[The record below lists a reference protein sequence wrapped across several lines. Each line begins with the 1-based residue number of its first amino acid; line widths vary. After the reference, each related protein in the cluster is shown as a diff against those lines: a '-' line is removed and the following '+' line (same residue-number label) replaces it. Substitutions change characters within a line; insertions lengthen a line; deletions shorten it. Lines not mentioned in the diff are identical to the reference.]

1 MLETTLVISLLCAAL
16 CAARAL
22 SVKTLL
28 PAAIWLAG
36 SSAFTA
42 GALYLLGG
50 HVAAVMELSIG
61 AGLVTVLFVFAIDL
75 VGDAPRAL
83 KTVVPWWL
91 AVGAVVVIGLAIASF
106 VLPIVD
112 VEPSFEGSLAIVMWG
127 DRQLDMLLQLVWM
140 VSGALTITGLLV
152 ERSVATFKEARKPVT
167 PEAVAPA
174 QSTSSKEAHA

>member
-1 MLETTLVISLLCAAL
+1 MLETTLVISLLCAAV
-16 CAARAL
+16 CAVRAL

-83 KTVVPWWL
+83 KAIVPWWL
-91 AVGAVVVIGLAIASF
+91 AVGAVIVIGLAIASF

-112 VEPSFEGSLAIVMWG
+112 VGPTADETLAGVMWG
-127 DRQLDMLLQLVWM
+127 DRQLDMLVQLVWM
-140 VSGALTITGLLV
+140 ISGALTITGLLV

-167 PEAVAPA
+167 PETIASATAAP
-174 QSTSSKEAHA
+174 SKEAHA